1 MEMFKVTLACGHEYS
16 VESPSGKDPLELILR
31 GTDATI
37 DSYDGA
43 PIFNF
48 HLHAQDK
55 EELLLLEV
63 RALRSFIEEQTNPK
77 RKVKIRINMSAG
89 QETTFGKILASLY
102 YGRGHGLLERAPG
115 RSGYPH
121 NGGSHTLYLNG
132 TVESIL
138 KFFEELQAS
147 YPAAKPALDNLRE
160 QIKDGTKPIRLPQGF

>member
-1 MEMFKVTLACGHEYS
+1 MEMFKVTLAGGQEYS
-16 VESPSGKDPLELILR
+16 VESVRGKESLELVLQ

-37 DSYDGA
+37 ERYEGD

-48 HLHAQDK
+48 HLRAQEK

-63 RALRSFIEEQTNPK
+63 RALRSFIEEQANPK
-77 RKVKIRINMSAG
+77 RAVKIRLNMSAG

-132 TVESIL
+132 AVGSIL
-138 KFFEELQAS
+138 NFFEELQSS
-147 YPAAKPALDNLRE
+147 YPNAKPALDNLRQ
-160 QIKDGTKPIRLPQGF
+160 QIKDGTKPIRLPHGF